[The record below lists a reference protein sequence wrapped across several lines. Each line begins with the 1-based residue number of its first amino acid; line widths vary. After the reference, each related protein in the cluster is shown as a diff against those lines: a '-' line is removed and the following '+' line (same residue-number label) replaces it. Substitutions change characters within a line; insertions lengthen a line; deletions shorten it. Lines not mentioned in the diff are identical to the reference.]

1 MCEPKTTCSLF
12 YVILKQTISMHTYKL
27 YVMYTNLSYICF
39 VTSYYINFY
48 KLSEIGFF
56 FFLFCYRP
64 NLENL
69 TTLTETLP
77 ECIPLDFSLHLFEHL
92 QSMRYRGNLS
102 MEPELKLS
110 QSNMTYYGCQI
121 AASLNKNQ
129 SSWQLYNL
137 ATEFWRAKGDA
148 PRAIECV
155 RWALHRSPAPV
166 RHIAL
171 VHLGNILHQAR
182 RSAEAAIV
190 LHAAID
196 HAPRDPISHWT
207 LGNVYTVLGDYT
219 RAVACL
225 DNAIQLDPSLKD
237 VRRTRHSVLCHSKV
251 GQALSELKDTLQG
264 LLHDLEHCQDMRQ
277 QRLRLQQMIHREKN
291 HPFNSMLGEHVR
303 AELDA
308 SMLRLDNSLQH
319 LLSAVQSMV
328 HQLNVPKKKQTDESS
343 QSSNLSAQSSK
354 ATMEWPSTE
363 ECQTLSRHSVNVAL
377 LFIPPE
383 NKGYE

>member
-1 MCEPKTTCSLF
+1 
-12 YVILKQTISMHTYKL
+12 
-27 YVMYTNLSYICF
+27 
-39 VTSYYINFY
+39 
-48 KLSEIGFF
+48 
-56 FFLFCYRP
+56 
-64 NLENL
+64 
-69 TTLTETLP
+69 
-77 ECIPLDFSLHLFEHL
+77 
-92 QSMRYRGNLS
+92 
-102 MEPELKLS
+102 MEPESKLAQPDMILYGQQLSATLK
-110 QSNMTYYGCQI
+110 T
-121 AASLNKNQ
+121 NQ
-129 SSWQLYNL
+129 SSWQLFNL
-137 ATEFWRAKGDA
+137 ATGFWRAKGDA

-155 RWALHRSPAPV
+155 RWALHLSPAPV

-171 VHLGNILHQAR
+171 IHLGNVLHQAR

-219 RAVACL
+219 RANACL
-225 DNAIQLDPSLKD
+225 DNAIQLDPSLEDARK
-237 VRRTRHSVLCHSKV
+237 TRHSVLCHSKV
-251 GQALSELKDTLQG
+251 GNALSELKDTLQG

-277 QRLRLQQMIHREKN
+277 QRLRLQQLILREKA

-319 LLSAVQSMV
+319 LLSAVQTMV
-328 HQLNVPKKKQTDESS
+328 QQLNVQKKKLTDLEESGHPPDLTA
-343 QSSNLSAQSSK
+343 SSN
-354 ATMEWPSTE
+354 TITEWPSVE
-363 ECQTLSRHSVNVAL
+363 ECQALARQSVNMAL